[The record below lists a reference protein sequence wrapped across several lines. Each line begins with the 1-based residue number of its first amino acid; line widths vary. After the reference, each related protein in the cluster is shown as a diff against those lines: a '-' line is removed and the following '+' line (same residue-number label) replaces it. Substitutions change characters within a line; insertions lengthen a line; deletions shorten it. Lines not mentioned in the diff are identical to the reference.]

1 MYLHIGSGYMVDTKN
16 IVGIFDI
23 ENTTVEK
30 CTKKLLER
38 AEKEKNCVYTT
49 YEMPKSFIVA
59 VERKRERIYISQLS
73 ATTLKKRLCDA
84 ALTEVNYESGR
95 KSAE

>member
-1 MYLHIGSGYMVDTKN
+1 MYLHIGNNYTLDTRD

-30 CTKKLLER
+30 CTKRLLER
-38 AEKEKNCVYTT
+38 AEKEKKCVYTT

-59 VERKRERIYISQLS
+59 MKNGSEKIYISQLS
-73 ATTLKKRLCDA
+73 AVTLKKRLA
-84 ALTEVNYESGR
+84 KGGGFS
-95 KSAE
+95 

>member
-1 MYLHIGSGYMVDTKN
+1 MYLHIGNNYTLDTRD

-30 CTKKLLER
+30 CTKRLLER
-38 AEKEKNCVYTT
+38 AEKEKKCVYTT

-59 VERKRERIYISQLS
+59 VKNGSEKVYISQLS
-73 ATTLKKRLCDA
+73 AVTLKKRLA
-84 ALTEVNYESGR
+84 KGGGF
-95 KSAE
+95 

>member
-1 MYLHIGSGYMVDTKN
+1 MYLHIGNNYTLDTRD

-30 CTKKLLER
+30 CTKRLLER
-38 AEKEKNCVYTT
+38 AEKEKKCVYTT

-59 VERKRERIYISQLS
+59 VKNGSEKIYISQLS
-73 ATTLKKRLCDA
+73 AVTLKKRLA
-84 ALTEVNYESGR
+84 RGGGF
-95 KSAE
+95 

>member
-1 MYLHIGSGYMVDTKN
+1 MYLHIGNSYSVDTRD

-38 AEKEKNCVYTT
+38 VEKEKRCVYTT
-49 YEMPKSFIVA
+49 YEMPKSFIIIM
-59 VERKRERIYISQLS
+59 KNGRENVYISQLS
-73 ATTLKKRLCDA
+73 ASTLRKRLQ
-84 ALTEVNYESGR
+84 SGGGM
-95 KSAE
+95 E